1 MFTLGPGKR
10 RGDSHHNIPSL
21 LHTMYAGILKCIVL
35 ERTESG
41 HIVPKNRARLQMSQ
55 RPAVLPFL
63 VKRERAHVHNLCW
76 FHITGVKH
84 CQTND
89 LPSAILPSSKTGCQ
103 AGLSPPGTAG
113 WLGANTARVVVTASF
128 RKHEPPATTRHGP
141 LLYSPVHVRG
151 PSPPGHLGY
160 EAEWSHRY
168 PR

>member
-76 FHITGVKH
+76 FHITGAKH
-84 CQTND
+84 
-89 LPSAILPSSKTGCQ
+89 
-103 AGLSPPGTAG
+103 
-113 WLGANTARVVVTASF
+113 
-128 RKHEPPATTRHGP
+128 
-141 LLYSPVHVRG
+141 
-151 PSPPGHLGY
+151 
-160 EAEWSHRY
+160 
-168 PR
+168 